1 MGKSQIRK
9 SGAVKSGVKSGFH
22 NKAVEK
28 SNEHP
33 LKRK

>member
-1 MGKSQIRK
+1 MGKSQMGK
-9 SGAVKSGVKSGFH
+9 SGAVKSGVKCESH

-33 LKRK
+33 Y